1 MLKKE
6 RKENEKNKMD
16 DDYDNILCLNYIKIN
31 NKSKIEGLE
40 EETQN
45 QLLMDLINSISVDK
59 EGNVGKEL
67 NKFFNII
74 LPENKDGDV
83 LKVNYSL
90 SKKINKNTKLKKDE
104 IKKLHVDNMTQIMNS
119 KISQN
124 FVLTRE
130 MNEILSVI
138 LSEIFK
144 KIKKKDKFKK
154 NEDLI
159 KYIEE
164 KSNKISG
171 ILEKYKD
178 KNEMSPSSFIYM
190 ENMEDNNDTTSNN
203 NFLFSNDTTQ
213 ESSSRISSVINNANE
228 FSKSIY
234 LDKNINNRYCF
245 RELKTTKPLDI
256 PLEVLILREKFEKV
270 KKLKLI
276 LKRNNNNIDNE
287 FFLEQKDI
295 INNIFILFNLKWLFP
310 NLFEIELD
318 LTNENILKDEIKSN
332 NDKYYQF
339 LKKTKKNKKTT
350 YFQSEYKSR
359 IYDIHRRT
367 VFNERNI
374 NLLDDFELLSGS
386 FSIISSIKDNKDDEV
401 KKQEI
406 FLDRYMP
413 SLEMIIIYWYF
424 ISTIDSIKTCNFTIP
439 INLEDKILLMLKE
452 KKIYLFEFNILSNI
466 NTDKTLEITLDFN
479 SLDNKLF
486 QQVLNLLFK
495 SNKMKN
501 CRLSFFPPEEYFE
514 PQILLNLLLNSDNN
528 RGSHYINAIRTS
540 EDIDLFILRKLSEFF
555 EININKFFIFL
566 INRPNLNEISL
577 IFDIPGILNRVD
589 YYELILIKFII
600 NMLIYL
606 DMNTARILLK
616 SFTILAEN
624 LPFDNRK
631 NPFLNHS
638 FNNINI
644 YKKKDLYLEKL
655 TLKFKMYRIKNIY
668 KIIPYH
674 IVYLSIGSFD
684 IETLEYF
691 VEYIT
696 SSEYNL
702 HSKIRSLQITLGNTI
717 LHIKQCFDI
726 LVTLLVECP
735 KSLEEISIYTNLK
748 AKYSHI
754 KHLLEKTNYNKI
766 KNIFIQFNERS
777 LEDHDLKKK
786 LNKKNQLKENRDYN
800 FMDLYYIK
808 RNDQSKNRLLN
819 IMYNIGKKYNKQF
832 MDYNIFLDIEKFM
845 NEKGKKQNII
855 QYKNRLYY

>member
-1 MLKKE
+1 
-6 RKENEKNKMD
+6 MD

-90 SKKINKNTKLKKDE
+90 SKKINENTKSKKDE
-104 IKKLHVDNMTQIMNS
+104 IKKLHVEYMTHIMNLQ
-119 KISQN
+119 ISQN

-130 MNEILSVI
+130 MNEKLSLI

-144 KIKKKDKFKK
+144 KIKKDKFKK

-178 KNEMSPSSFIYM
+178 KNEMSAISFIYM
-190 ENMEDNNDTTSNN
+190 ENMEDNKDTNNN
-203 NFLFSNDTTQ
+203 NFLFSSDTTQ
-213 ESSSRISSVINNANE
+213 ESSSRISRVINNANE
-228 FSKSIY
+228 FNKSIY

-245 RELKTTKPLDI
+245 RELKTTEPLDI
-256 PLEVLILREKFEKV
+256 PLEVLILKEKFEKV
-270 KKLKLI
+270 KNLKLI
-276 LKRNNNNIDNE
+276 LKSSNNNNNE
-287 FFLEQKDI
+287 FFLLEQEDI

-310 NLFEIELD
+310 HLCEIELD

-332 NDKYYQF
+332 KDNYDKF

-374 NLLDDFELLSGS
+374 NLLDDYEFLSGS
-386 FSIISSIKDNKDDEV
+386 FSFISSVKDNKDDEV
-401 KKQEI
+401 KRQEM
-406 FLDRYMP
+406 FLNRYMP

-577 IFDIPGILNRVD
+577 IFDIPGILNRID
-589 YYELILIKFII
+589 YYELIIIKFII
-600 NMLIYL
+600 NMFIYL

-624 LPFDNRK
+624 LSFDNRK

-644 YKKKDLYLEKL
+644 YKKKDLYLKKL
-655 TLKFKMYRIKNIY
+655 TLKFKMNRIKNIY

-696 SSEYNL
+696 SSEYNI
-702 HSKIRSLQITLGNTI
+702 HSEIRSLKITLGNTI

-754 KHLLEKTNYNKI
+754 KHLLSVQVP
-766 KNIFIQFNERS
+766 IFGFN
-777 LEDHDLKKK
+777 LGA
-786 LNKKNQLKENRDYN
+786 
-800 FMDLYYIK
+800 I
-808 RNDQSKNRLLN
+808 
-819 IMYNIGKKYNKQF
+819 
-832 MDYNIFLDIEKFM
+832 
-845 NEKGKKQNII
+845 
-855 QYKNRLYY
+855 

>member
-6 RKENEKNKMD
+6 RKENKKNKMD

-59 EGNVGKEL
+59 GDNVGKEL

-83 LKVNYSL
+83 LKVNYAL
-90 SKKINKNTKLKKDE
+90 SKKINENTKLKKDE
-104 IKKLHVDNMTQIMNS
+104 IKKLHEEYMTQIMNS

-124 FVLTRE
+124 FILTRE
-130 MNEILSVI
+130 MNEILSII
-138 LSEIFK
+138 LSEIFR
-144 KIKKKDKFKK
+144 KIKKDKFKK

-164 KSNKISG
+164 KSSNIKG

-178 KNEMSPSSFIYM
+178 KNEMSASSFIYM
-190 ENMEDNNDTTSNN
+190 ENMEDNNDTRS

-213 ESSSRISSVINNANE
+213 EGSSRISRVINNPNE
-228 FSKSIY
+228 FNKSIY

-245 RELKTTKPLDI
+245 RELKTLKTLNI
-256 PLEVLILREKFEKV
+256 PLEVLILRDKFEKI

-276 LKRNNNNIDNE
+276 LKRNNNINNE
-287 FFLEQKDI
+287 FFLLEQRDI

-332 NDKYYQF
+332 NDKYNQF

-367 VFNERNI
+367 VFNEHNK
-374 NLLDDFELLSGS
+374 NLFDDFELLSGS
-386 FSIISSIKDNKDDEV
+386 FSIISSVKDNKDDEV

-406 FLDRYMP
+406 FLNKYMP

-466 NTDKTLEITLDFN
+466 NTDKILEITLDFN

-495 SNKMKN
+495 SDKMKN

-514 PQILLNLLLNSDNN
+514 PQFLLNLLLNSDNT
-528 RGSHYINAIRTS
+528 RGIRYINAIRAN
-540 EDIDLFILRKLSEFF
+540 EDIDIFLLRKLSEFF

-577 IFDIPGILNRVD
+577 IFDIPGILNRID
-589 YYELILIKFII
+589 YYELIIIKFII

-606 DMNTARILLK
+606 DMNTSRILLK

-624 LPFDNRK
+624 LSFDNRK

-644 YKKKDLYLEKL
+644 YKKKDLHLQKL

-696 SSEYNL
+696 SSEYNM
-702 HSKIRSLQITLGNTI
+702 HSEIRSLQITLGNTI

-735 KSLEEISIYTNLK
+735 ISLEEISIYTNLK

-754 KHLLEKTNYNKI
+754 KQLLEKTNYNKI
-766 KNIFIQFNERS
+766 EKIFIQFNERS
-777 LEDHDLKKK
+777 LEDHDFKKK
-786 LNKKNQLKENRDYN
+786 YNKKNQLIENKDYN

-808 RNDQSKNRLLN
+808 RNDKSKNKLLN

-832 MDYNIFLDIEKFM
+832 VDYNIFLDIEKFM
-845 NEKGKKQNII
+845 NEKEKKQNII
-855 QYKNRLYY
+855 QYK